1 MCKPGDM
8 PKDEGD
14 YMGVPLATLLD
25 TSMATGLSEEE
36 ARSRLARF
44 GRNALEEKKVHPL
57 VKLAYNFVSPM
68 ALMIWAAIVIE
79 GIMLDW
85 ADVGVLLAL
94 QILNAV
100 VGWYE
105 DLKAGDA
112 VAALKASLKAHA
124 SVKRGGTYKTIDGAE
139 VVVGDVVVLHAGG
152 AVPADCRL
160 APGAKELEIDQAAL
174 TGESMP
180 VKMGPGCEPKMGSNC
195 VRGEAEAVVV
205 ATGSQTFF
213 GKTASMINKVQQ
225 SSHFDEVIMAIT
237 RSMLLASSVLVAISL
252 VVLVCSGESWL
263 EALAFAVVLLVASIP
278 IALPVVS
285 VTTMALG
292 SRSLARKEA
301 IVTRLSS
308 IEEVAG
314 MNVLCSDKTGTLTLN
329 TMVLQD
335 ELPIFTPGYG
345 KRDVLVHAAL
355 AAKWREPPK
364 DALDTLVLGA
374 ADLDRCDA
382 FDQPEYVPFDPR
394 TKRTEATLVDR
405 SSQETF
411 KCSKGAP
418 HVILALAE
426 PPAAVRAAVEA
437 EIETLSARGVRS
449 LAVARTK
456 PGDASRWDLLG
467 ILTFLDPPRPDTAAT
482 IARAEQLGVGVKMIT
497 GDHKAIAVDMA
508 KQLKMGCRIEGA
520 EGLPEFDVESGEIPQ
535 DLGDRYGAM
544 IEAADGFAG
553 VFPEHKFLIV
563 EALQQR
569 GYMVGMTG
577 DGVNDAPALKK
588 AGVGIAVSGSTD
600 AARAAS
606 DIVLTN
612 DGLSTIVDAIVI
624 SRTIFQRMKNYV
636 VYRVA
641 CTTQLL
647 LFFFITVCFV
657 HPTGYG
663 GWDDDTLDDEAQP
676 PKVFK
681 LPVVVL
687 VLITILNDGTII
699 SIAYDAVKPSKFPE
713 KWRMPQTFAIAF
725 ILGGVAC
732 VSSLLLLHV
741 MLDSRS
747 DGSVWRGFGLPAL
760 SYGQLM
766 CAMYL
771 KISVSDFLTVFSART
786 RGPFWSRAP
795 GTFLFAAAF
804 VATFLSTVIS
814 LAWPKKSDGMEPIGA
829 EVVVAVWAFDVAF
842 FLLQDLSKVLFIKAI
857 NSYTGENEDDHKI
870 DDGEE
875 PPESIVAAYRRAK
888 HKIWKT
894 KGADQTH
901 YQNLSIQ
908 DDFADTV

>member
-36 ARSRLARF
+36 ARGRLARF
-44 GRNALEEKKVHPL
+44 GRNARV
-57 VKLAYNFVSPM
+57 
-68 ALMIWAAIVIE
+68 
-79 GIMLDW
+79 
-85 ADVGVLLAL
+85 
-94 QILNAV
+94 
-100 VGWYE
+100 
-105 DLKAGDA
+105 
-112 VAALKASLKAHA
+112 LKAHA

-225 SSHFDEVIMAIT
+225 TSHFDDVIMAIT

-329 TMVLQD
+329 KMVLQD

-345 KRDVLVHAAL
+345 KRDVL
-355 AAKWREPPK
+355 
-364 DALDTLVLGA
+364 
-374 ADLDRCDA
+374 
-382 FDQPEYVPFDPR
+382 PEYVPFDPR
-394 TKRTEATLVDR
+394 TKRTEATLVDKG
-405 SSQETF
+405 SQETF

-699 SIAYDAVKPSKFPE
+699 SIAYDA
-713 KWRMPQTFAIAF
+713 TFAIAF

>member
-1 MCKPGDM
+1 MLGRRRGE
-8 PKDEGD
+8 EG
-14 YMGVPLATLLD
+14 PPA
-25 TSMATGLSEEE
+25 
-36 ARSRLARF
+36 
-44 GRNALEEKKVHPL
+44 

-94 QILNAV
+94 QILNA
-100 VGWYE
+100 
-105 DLKAGDA
+105 
-112 VAALKASLKAHA
+112 AHA

-139 VVVGDVVVLHAGG
+139 VVVGDVVVLHGRRSR
-152 AVPADCRL
+152 RL
-160 APGAKELEIDQAAL
+160 PPRAGAKELEIDQAAL

-225 SSHFDEVIMAIT
+225 TSHFDDVIMAIT

-329 TMVLQD
+329 KMVLQD

-394 TKRTEATLVDR
+394 TKRTEATLVDKG
-405 SSQETF
+405 SQETF

-467 ILTFLDPPRPDTAAT
+467 ILTFLDPPGPDTAAT

-553 VFPEHKFLIV
+553 VFPEHKFLI
-563 EALQQR
+563 
-569 GYMVGMTG
+569 
-577 DGVNDAPALKK
+577 

-747 DGSVWRGFGLPAL
+747 DGSVWRASACRRCPTA
-760 SYGQLM
+760 SS
-766 CAMYL
+766 CAPC
-771 KISVSDFLTVFSART
+771 T
-786 RGPFWSRAP
+786 
-795 GTFLFAAAF
+795 
-804 VATFLSTVIS
+804 
-814 LAWPKKSDGMEPIGA
+814 
-829 EVVVAVWAFDVAF
+829 
-842 FLLQDLSKVLFIKAI
+842 
-857 NSYTGENEDDHKI
+857 
-870 DDGEE
+870 
-875 PPESIVAAYRRAK
+875 
-888 HKIWKT
+888 
-894 KGADQTH
+894 
-901 YQNLSIQ
+901 
-908 DDFADTV
+908 